1 MSHGI
6 TCGIPTSRSAPAI
19 EARTIDQVDRLI
31 ALLPAVPLLSAII
44 VFLLSGGPRH
54 RVARASIVFSVLTLT
69 LAAAALV
76 LYLHDPQPMLV
87 SFGTRWGSIYLD
99 PLSCIMAL
107 AVSGISL
114 VVHVYSARYM
124 AEESG
129 YARFYLLL
137 DLMVGAILL
146 MVTAGDLITLLVAW
160 HLIGVLLYFLL
171 DHDTARSA
179 AQRYAFW
186 TFFTYRLGDLPL
198 ILAAVL
204 LHHAYNT
211 LSLPLLFARIASAP
225 DMHSVFGLP
234 LLTTVGLLIALAAFA
249 RSAQFPLHTW
259 LPYTMEGPTPVSA
272 LMHAGI
278 VNAGG
283 FLINRFA
290 PVFVYAGSVLHL
302 VFAVGLVTAVLGSV
316 LMLTQNDIKKALG
329 YSTMGQMGFMFVECG
344 VGAFPLAI
352 YHLIA
357 HGLFKGTL
365 FLGANGAIGNAR
377 KHDGVPHDDVYTF
390 VVERRPIASRLPW
403 VVAAIITVVVPVAV
417 LGMSHWL
424 VGGNLVGQ
432 QGAVILLFFGWVTGA
447 QLLFATYRLRAESP
461 WRVMALIILSLIVV
475 VAGYTVIEHAFSLF
489 LYPDRTLS
497 RHIYAAAS
505 IPLTIFEILVAI
517 LTVAIVLGWL
527 AAYYTSASGRM
538 DDKRPSA
545 LRLAFY
551 SLISREFYVADL
563 YAWLAQAILGLSQRL
578 NGWLRWA

>member
-1 MSHGI
+1 MDKL
-6 TCGIPTSRSAPAI
+6 
-19 EARTIDQVDRLI
+19 TI
-31 ALLPAVPLLSAII
+31 LLPAVPLLSAVII
-44 VFLLSGGPRH
+44 ALLAGGRR
-54 RVARASIVFSVLTLT
+54 RVARVSIGFSTLTLL

-76 LYLHDPQPMLV
+76 LYLHDPRPTQAWL
-87 SFGTRWGSIYLD
+87 GANWGSLYLD

-107 AVSGISL
+107 GVAGISL

-124 AEESG
+124 AEEPG
-129 YARFYLLL
+129 YTRFYLLL
-137 DLMVGAILL
+137 DLMAAAILL

-171 DHDTARSA
+171 GHDTRRAA

-204 LHHAYNT
+204 LVQAYDT
-211 LSLPLLFARIASAP
+211 LSLPLLFERIAAAP
-225 DMHSVFGLP
+225 AAHAAFGLP
-234 LLTTVGLLIALAAFA
+234 LMTTVGLLIALAGFA

-283 FLINRFA
+283 FIMNRFA
-290 PVFVYAGSVLHL
+290 PVFVHAGDVLHL
-302 VFAVGLVTAVLGSV
+302 VFAVGLVTAILGSV

-344 VGAFPLAI
+344 VGAFSLAI

-365 FLGANGAIGNAR
+365 FLGAGGVIGDAR
-377 KHDGVPHDDVYTF
+377 KHDGVPQDDVYTF
-390 VVERRPIASRLPW
+390 VVERRPVASRLPW
-403 VVAAIITVVVPVAV
+403 VVAAVITVVVPVAV
-417 LGMSHWL
+417 LGLSHWL
-424 VGGNLVGQ
+424 VGGHFVGQ

-461 WRVMALIILSLIVV
+461 WRTMAMIILSLVVV
-475 VAGYTVIEHAFSLF
+475 VAGYTVIERAFDLF

-497 RHIYAAAS
+497 ERIFAAAS
-505 IPLTIFEILVAI
+505 IPLATFEILVGI
-517 LTVAIVLGWL
+517 LTVAIVAGWL
-527 AAYYTSASGRM
+527 AAYYASARGGKG
-538 DDKRPSA
+538 DDHPSA

-563 YAWLAQAILGLSQRL
+563 YARLTQTVLGLSQRL
-578 NGWLRWA
+578 NVWSRWV